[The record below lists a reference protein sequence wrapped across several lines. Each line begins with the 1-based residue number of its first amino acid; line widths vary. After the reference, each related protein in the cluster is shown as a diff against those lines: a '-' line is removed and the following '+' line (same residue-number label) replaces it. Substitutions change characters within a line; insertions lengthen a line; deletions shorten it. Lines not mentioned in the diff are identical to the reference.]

1 MPEVADE
8 GTDLTTA
15 VPPVLRMAEGDLD
28 GIVEELAAYHS
39 QFAPLYQ
46 RSEQRGYAR
55 VYLEGLLTAEVA
67 RKNTEA
73 MVLQLQGAG
82 PEAGRRVRGLQQFIG
97 ESPWDDKAILAR
109 HRQLVDE
116 SLGEEDGVFTLD
128 GSDFP
133 KKGKH
138 SAGVARQ

>member
-1 MPEVADE
+1 MPERADE
-8 GTDLTTA
+8 GIDLTTA
-15 VPPVLRMAEGDLD
+15 VPAVLRMAEGELD
-28 GIVEELAAYHS
+28 EIVEELAAYHA

-67 RKNTEA
+67 HKNTEA

-97 ESPWDDKAILAR
+97 RVPGTTGPSWPNIASW
-109 HRQLVDE
+109 
-116 SLGEEDGVFTLD
+116 
-128 GSDFP
+128 
-133 KKGKH
+133 
-138 SAGVARQ
+138 